1 HHVQL
6 GPLLRHAEHP
16 GHRAARRGYLQHRTV
31 PAPSRPDGVH
41 RGVLHPHR
49 RADDGRGVRL
59 VRAGPGRNQPGIT
72 PPQWLGPA
80 QPASRRSVRS
90 ARRGQLP
97 DPVGQGRVAVFD
109 GRAGRQLRAPAVPA
123 GLSGVSAWR
132 HGRSLA
138 VLRAAPGD
146 GRYGIPAEPHLAQI
160 TRLPQLQRRRPARA
174 APGPGRAGGDRAP
187 ARRRR
192 AQHHRR
198 PVRPGVQRPR
208 PVHRAGPGQGRYR
221 RGSGHGADGSLAQ
234 ERQGPVHRQRGQP
247 VRVRRPGQCP
257 DILRHQGRDR
267 TGHGRRQLAAN
278 RALPAQTTVTV
289 VAGGTVVRVTNES
302 WRVRNN
308 CPDRRAMPM
317 KLPEVEYEAPTTVA
331 EAVDLL
337 AEHGDEASVLAGGQS
352 LIPLLALRLA
362 RPEVLIDINR
372 VDELSGVSAADGH
385 VTIGAMTREYVA
397 EESGT
402 VADTLPLLAAA
413 LPLIGHEAIR
423 SRGTIGGSLAHAD
436 PAAELP
442 AVARALDAE
451 FVVRGPSGTRVIPA
465 AQWFD
470 GYLTT
475 SRRPDELL
483 AEVRFPAARPGTGV
497 SFEEVA
503 RRHGDF
509 AIVGLAASLVL
520 SGGVISDARLAF
532 AGVSDV
538 PVRATAAEDLLAG
551 ERPSAE
557 LFDEAARRATED
569 LDPPADLHGSSDS
582 RKTVAAAVVRRGL
595 RAAADNAARGSN

>member
-1 HHVQL
+1 
-6 GPLLRHAEHP
+6 
-16 GHRAARRGYLQHRTV
+16 
-31 PAPSRPDGVH
+31 
-41 RGVLHPHR
+41 
-49 RADDGRGVRL
+49 
-59 VRAGPGRNQPGIT
+59 
-72 PPQWLGPA
+72 
-80 QPASRRSVRS
+80 
-90 ARRGQLP
+90 
-97 DPVGQGRVAVFD
+97 
-109 GRAGRQLRAPAVPA
+109 
-123 GLSGVSAWR
+123 
-132 HGRSLA
+132 
-138 VLRAAPGD
+138 
-146 GRYGIPAEPHLAQI
+146 
-160 TRLPQLQRRRPARA
+160 
-174 APGPGRAGGDRAP
+174 
-187 ARRRR
+187 
-192 AQHHRR
+192 
-198 PVRPGVQRPR
+198 
-208 PVHRAGPGQGRYR
+208 
-221 RGSGHGADGSLAQ
+221 
-234 ERQGPVHRQRGQP
+234 
-247 VRVRRPGQCP
+247 
-257 DILRHQGRDR
+257 
-267 TGHGRRQLAAN
+267 
-278 RALPAQTTVTV
+278 
-289 VAGGTVVRVTNES
+289 
-302 WRVRNN
+302 
-308 CPDRRAMPM
+308 M
-317 KLPEVEYEAPTTVA
+317 KLPPFEYEAPTTVA
-331 EAVDLL
+331 EATDLL

-483 AEVRFPAARPGTGV
+483 AEVRFPAAGPGTGV

-509 AIVGLAASLVL
+509 AIVGLAASLVF
-520 SGGVISDARLAF
+520 SDGVINEARLAF

-538 PVRATAAEDLLAG
+538 PVRPAAAEELLAG

-569 LDPPADLHGSSDS
+569 LDPPGDLHGSSDY

-595 RAAADNAARGSN
+595 RAAADNARERQ